1 MTEQTFA
8 KKFSKEKYTLQ
19 RALARE
25 VILPL
30 DKPKLWKKILQYY
43 EDAGVEFNFVG
54 EVQTD
59 YITVLY
65 QISDELGI
73 PVLI

>member
-1 MTEQTFA
+1 MSTQSFS
-8 KKFSKEKYTLQ
+8 KKFSKERFTLE
-19 RALARE
+19 RAIARE

-30 DKPKLWKKILQYY
+30 DKPKLWKKILKYF
-43 EDAGVEFNFVG
+43 EESGVQFDFCG

-65 QISDELGI
+65 RISDELGI